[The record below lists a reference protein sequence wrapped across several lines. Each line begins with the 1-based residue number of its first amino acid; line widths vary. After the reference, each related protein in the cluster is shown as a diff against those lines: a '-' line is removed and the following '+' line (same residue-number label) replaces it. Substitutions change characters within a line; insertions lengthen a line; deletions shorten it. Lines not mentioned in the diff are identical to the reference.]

1 MPRRLFRPNARR
13 ESTPERSLSARL
25 PTAAIAITNAM
36 IATPI
41 RYFVSRIVMSKLKAS
56 PVKLQGQSLPP
67 ICTLRS
73 LWRAATIVSLPKKSI
88 LNLSVDTMEPLLCAL
103 GSLPVRHHFGL
114 KLGNPIFG
122 RPKLVR
128 KPLRRIDC
136 MSAVLLSDIR
146 SFIQELK
153 DRLTGFVDFSVV
165 VGRALSRSRKWNRFG
180 THY

>member
-1 MPRRLFRPNARR
+1 M
-13 ESTPERSLSARL
+13 
-25 PTAAIAITNAM
+25 
-36 IATPI
+36 
-41 RYFVSRIVMSKLKAS
+41 
-56 PVKLQGQSLPP
+56 
-67 ICTLRS
+67 
-73 LWRAATIVSLPKKSI
+73 WRAATIVSLPKKSI
-88 LNLSVDTMEPLLCAL
+88 LNLSVDAMEPLLCAL
-103 GSLPVRHHFGL
+103 GSLPVRRHFGL

-153 DRLTGFVDFSVV
+153 DRLAGFVDLSVV
-165 VGRALSRSRKWNRFG
+165 VGRALSRSRKWNHFG